1 MIKRVFKYLLIS
13 AISFIAILLL
23 FYIFFINRPDLAIK
37 SYDQFFLLNSSIEI
51 KSVSSN
57 KNFLNPSFTIEDI
70 NIKNKNNTLVA
81 LPKITIGINIIKSL
95 VQDHLVLSSLEID
108 SYEFSN
114 NASGGSFNNVYISGA
129 NLNFTSSDIQIRS
142 DFFEILSSDTGL
154 IIVFDNGEMNSFPY
168 DNLNLFIDTPNN
180 KIFYSSEHYIDNNI
194 INNLELFDL
203 STFAISDIN
212 LKLFTKGLF
221 SLDTNNSQRFS
232 KIIFNDTSFTS
243 NAGFK
248 IESIKSE
255 LYSNIDQSLVGL
267 FTSSIPDQK
276 IKGSLSYT
284 TDQKLLIRSNL
295 LIDMNNIL
303 EPNTYIN
310 LTGNESFSSLIQI
323 VNKKISMTLSSEL
336 KRTNIS
342 SSLPML
348 NKPSMTPLKTSIFIN
363 DLTEPSY
370 DIKNKIFSANID
382 KNNFGYFSY
391 GNYFDT
397 EILNKNH
404 DDGFYVYLSFDK
416 ISLDDLDYSSAG
428 KGNSNIKIVKIN
440 SKELNILNNKF
451 ANQQIKIDLSKKTI
465 NAEITGKDLNGKI
478 DIDPSGFTKI
488 YIEDSRLNLL
498 NLNFSGLQADD
509 ITSDTI
515 NIRFIG
521 KDIRTEDDYFKNIDF
536 YLLSN
541 KTITTIDDINIKS
554 NRLKVSPYK
563 ANKKAYISFNRDKDL
578 YKVRGLYEINNGLGI
593 LKNISNYDF
602 SFLNTELNVQW
613 TSLSNLINL
622 EGDIDFLVKD
632 IYLDRDIPDST
643 FLKALKVLNLNAV
656 IDAVNDQSNSEK
668 NDVLKI
674 NRASGKIVLS
684 ESRGFIP
691 ESIILETNEASMK
704 WSGDV
709 LKNKQGEM
717 NELRL
722 NLGMRLKIS
731 ENIPWYAAIIGGIPA
746 LAGGIVFENIFE
758 DTLDDVSTINFKVEG
773 TVDDP
778 NLIRLD

>member
-1 MIKRVFKYLLIS
+1 MRVDY
-13 AISFIAILLL
+13 FIPIFSL
-23 FYIFFINRPDLAIK
+23 FY
-37 SYDQFFLLNSSIEI
+37 
-51 KSVSSN
+51 
-57 KNFLNPSFTIEDI
+57 
-70 NIKNKNNTLVA
+70 
-81 LPKITIGINIIKSL
+81 
-95 VQDHLVLSSLEID
+95 
-108 SYEFSN
+108 
-114 NASGGSFNNVYISGA
+114 
-129 NLNFTSSDIQIRS
+129 
-142 DFFEILSSDTGL
+142 
-154 IIVFDNGEMNSFPY
+154 
-168 DNLNLFIDTPNN
+168 
-180 KIFYSSEHYIDNNI
+180 
-194 INNLELFDL
+194 
-203 STFAISDIN
+203 
-212 LKLFTKGLF
+212 
-221 SLDTNNSQRFS
+221 
-232 KIIFNDTSFTS
+232 
-243 NAGFK
+243 
-248 IESIKSE
+248 
-255 LYSNIDQSLVGL
+255 
-267 FTSSIPDQK
+267 
-276 IKGSLSYT
+276 
-284 TDQKLLIRSNL
+284 
-295 LIDMNNIL
+295 
-303 EPNTYIN
+303 
-310 LTGNESFSSLIQI
+310 
-323 VNKKISMTLSSEL
+323 
-336 KRTNIS
+336 
-342 SSLPML
+342 
-348 NKPSMTPLKTSIFIN
+348 
-363 DLTEPSY
+363 
-370 DIKNKIFSANID
+370 
-382 KNNFGYFSY
+382 
-391 GNYFDT
+391 
-397 EILNKNH
+397 
-404 DDGFYVYLSFDK
+404 
-416 ISLDDLDYSSAG
+416 
-428 KGNSNIKIVKIN
+428 
-440 SKELNILNNKF
+440 
-451 ANQQIKIDLSKKTI
+451 
-465 NAEITGKDLNGKI
+465 
-478 DIDPSGFTKI
+478 
-488 YIEDSRLNLL
+488 
-498 NLNFSGLQADD
+498 
-509 ITSDTI
+509 TI

>member
-1 MIKRVFKYLLIS
+1 MIKRIFKYLFVL
-13 AISFIAILLL
+13 AISFIAILMF
-23 FYIFFINRPDLAIK
+23 FYIFFVTRPDLAIK
-37 SYDQFFLLNSSIEI
+37 SYDKFFLLDNSIEI
-51 KSVSSN
+51 KSASSN
-57 KNFLNPSFTIEDI
+57 KKFLNPIFIFEDI
-70 NIKNKNNTLVA
+70 NIKNKSSTLIA
-81 LPKITIGINIIKSL
+81 LPKIIIGINIIQSL
-95 VQDHLVLSSLEID
+95 IQEHLVLSLLEID

-114 NASGGSFNNVYISGA
+114 NISEGRFSNIYISGA
-129 NLNFTSSDIQIRS
+129 NLNFNSSDIDIKS
-142 DFFEILSSDTGL
+142 DFYEIFLSDKGL
-154 IIVFDNGEMNSFPY
+154 TMAFDNGEINFFPY

-180 KIFYSSEHYIDNNI
+180 KIFYTSEHNIDDGI
-194 INNLELFDL
+194 INNLKLFDL
-203 STFAISDIN
+203 SAFAISDIN

-221 SLDTNNSQRFS
+221 SLDSENSQRFS
-232 KIIFNDTSFTS
+232 KLIFNDTSFTS

-248 IESIKSE
+248 IEEIKSE
-255 LYSNIDQSLVGL
+255 LYSNIDKSLVGL
-267 FTSSIPDQK
+267 FTSSLPDQK
-276 IKGSLSYT
+276 IRGSLSFKA
-284 TDQKLLIRSNL
+284 DQTLLIRSNL

-303 EPNTYIN
+303 EPNAYIN
-310 LTGNESFSSLIQI
+310 LTGKESFSSLIEI
-323 VNKKISMTLSSEL
+323 ANKKISMTLSSEL
-336 KRTNIS
+336 KRTSIS
-342 SSLPML
+342 SSLPIL
-348 NKPSMTPLKTSIFIN
+348 NKPLMKHLKTSIFIN
-363 DLTEPSY
+363 DLAQPSY
-370 DIKNKIFSANID
+370 NIKNEIFSANID

-397 EILNKNH
+397 EIVNKKH

-416 ISLDDLDYSSAG
+416 ISLDDLDYSSPG
-428 KGNSNIKIVKIN
+428 NGNSNIKILKIN
-440 SKELNILNNKF
+440 AKELNILDNKF
-451 ANQQIKIDLSKKTI
+451 ANQQLKIDLSKKTI

-488 YIEDSRLNLL
+488 YIEDSKLDLQNLNLAE
-498 NLNFSGLQADD
+498 LQADD
-509 ITSDTI
+509 INSDTI
-515 NIRFIG
+515 NIRFVG
-521 KDIRTEDDYFKNIDF
+521 KNITTEDDYFKNIDF

-541 KTITTIDDINIKS
+541 KTITTIDNINIES
-554 NRLKVSPYK
+554 NRFKVSPYK
-563 ANKKAYISFNRDKDL
+563 IDKKAYISFNRDKDL
-578 YKVRGLYEINNGLGI
+578 YKVRGLYEINNELGI
-593 LKNISNYDF
+593 LNNRSNYDF

-632 IYLDRDIPDST
+632 LYLDRDIPDST
-643 FLKALKVLNLNAV
+643 FLKALKVFNLNAV
-656 IDAVNDQSNSEK
+656 IDTVNEQSNSKK

-691 ESIILETNEASMK
+691 ESIILETNEASMR

-709 LKNKQGEM
+709 LKDKEGKM
-717 NELRL
+717 NQLRL

-758 DTLDDVSTINFKVEG
+758 DTLDDVSTINFKVGG